1 MALKKRDE
9 RRRKEEMN
17 RHLQAKIIIA
27 AFWGFAGFCVTQHL
41 WKRFNLAAYFSCGY
55 TYITLQTPS
64 G

>member
-17 RHLQAKIIIA
+17 RHLWAKIIIA
-27 AFWGFAGFCVTQHL
+27 AFWGFAGFRVIQHL
-41 WKRFNLAAYFSCGY
+41 WRMFNLTAYFSRGY
-55 TYITLQTPS
+55 TRITLRTPS